1 MRNLE
6 LPGRS
11 TVHSKNGMAATSHT
25 LSTLTAISVLQNNGN
40 AMDAAIA
47 ACAVQCVVEPQS
59 TGIGGYNRK
68 IS

>member
-11 TVHSKNGMAATSHT
+11 PVRATGGRAATSHP
-25 LSTLTAISVLQNNGN
+25 LSTEAAIDVLRGGGN
-40 AMDAAIA
+40 AMDAAII

-59 TGIGGYNRK
+59 TGIG
-68 IS
+68 